1 MQISILRQFQYISV
15 DGVIQR
21 CFSYLAIKLSTGL
34 ECGSVVECLPSIRK
48 ARSLISIT
56 APKGEEGSEFSLES
70 S

>member
-1 MQISILRQFQYISV
+1 M
-15 DGVIQR
+15 D
-21 CFSYLAIKLSTGL
+21 SYEDLENTLSGNEAVAPL
-34 ECGSVVECLPSIRK
+34 VECLPSIRK